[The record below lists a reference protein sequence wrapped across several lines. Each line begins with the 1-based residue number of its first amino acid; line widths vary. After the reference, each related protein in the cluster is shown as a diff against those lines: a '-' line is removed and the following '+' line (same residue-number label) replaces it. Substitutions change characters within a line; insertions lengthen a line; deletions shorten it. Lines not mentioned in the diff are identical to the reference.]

1 MAMQFEA
8 VKNFVEKHIQAAVV
22 GAAATLGLTG
32 CGSAVPKQ
40 ADQNFGRQNLGA
52 LTAPQK
58 PGASMVPAAA
68 ARVPAVQASD
78 DIKNLKTDQLEASN
92 DMKKLKTEELQAS
105 KDIRNLKT
113 DQLVAK
119 IDQEM
124 RTGNPV
130 YADAVLNQ
138 LRGED
143 KCARY
148 AVVLRHVMTN
158 YPQMREICLDLLER
172 ETTARMGNQAE
183 DLLVYYA
190 RVRPEPGKVLAGRI
204 AKGNKVAGY
213 EIQKGFPEVAA
224 RMRDAAD
231 QSLSAQYR
239 GQQ

>member
-8 VKNFVEKHIQAAVV
+8 VKNFVGKHIQAAVV

-40 ADQNFGRQNLGA
+40 DQQNFGRQNLGA
-52 LTAPQK
+52 LTAPHQ
-58 PGASMVPAAA
+58 PVASMAPAAA
-68 ARVPAVQASD
+68 APAPAVQASK
-78 DIKNLKTDQLEASN
+78 DIKNLKTDQL
-92 DMKKLKTEELQAS
+92 L
-105 KDIRNLKT
+105 
-113 DQLVAK
+113 AK

-138 LRGED
+138 LRSED